1 MRILFLGILF
11 SALTACTKPSEFF
24 SMVETAPYWRANT
37 PVSFE
42 IAVKDVNQPYNLFCD
57 IRYSADYNWSRFF
70 TVYQVKDSVGR
81 SLDSLL
87 LEYYLFDPVTG
98 KPLGNSGIGDLY
110 EKEFLI
116 RKEFRFPF
124 PGKFHFSLNQMMR
137 VDSLEGIRS
146 AGVRMERLPNQS
158 EANPNN

>member
-1 MRILFLGILF
+1 MRILVLGILF
-11 SALTACTKPSEFF
+11 SALTACTNPSEFF
-24 SMVETAPYWRANT
+24 SMVETAPFWKANS

-42 IAVKDVNQPYNLFCD
+42 IAVNDVNQAYNIYCD

-70 TVYQVKDSVGR
+70 TLYQVKDSVGR

-98 KPLGNSGIGDLY
+98 KPLGSSGIGDLY

-124 PGKFHFSLNQMMR
+124 QGKFQFTLNQMMR

-146 AGVRMERLPNQS
+146 AGIRMERQPNQAAS
-158 EANPNN
+158 NSNN